1 MHSNRRLLLKSL
13 AAAGLAV
20 SGAGWTQLATAA
32 NAPAAASVA
41 GDVLALTSS
50 LSATTAKDVALN
62 EAFLSG
68 VRAGAPVVSH
78 TVLQGLDS
86 APFQQLGQLLADG
99 QSTVLVGLLDD
110 ASAALVL
117 DLVRSAGGRVL
128 SEQVHHVDASADT
141 WAQTLGQKLA
151 LGQVTSD
158 AAFAAGAS
166 TRVSFRCLI

>member
-32 NAPAAASVA
+32 NAPAAASAA

-50 LSATTAKDVALN
+50 LSVTTAKDVALN

-99 QSTVLVGLLDD
+99 QSKRRNL
-110 ASAALVL
+110 
-117 DLVRSAGGRVL
+117 
-128 SEQVHHVDASADT
+128 
-141 WAQTLGQKLA
+141 
-151 LGQVTSD
+151 
-158 AAFAAGAS
+158 AGAP
-166 TRVSFRCLI
+166 RR